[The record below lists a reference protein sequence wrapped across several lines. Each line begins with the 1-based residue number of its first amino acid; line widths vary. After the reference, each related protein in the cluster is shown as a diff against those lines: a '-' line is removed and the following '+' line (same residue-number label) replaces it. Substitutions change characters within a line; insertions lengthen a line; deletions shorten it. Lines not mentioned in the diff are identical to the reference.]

1 MNLKNNK
8 MLNRYFFI
16 STTKRELSGYDPE
29 SVYRQTLLMIK
40 VILLWLIFAFLAYN
54 KYVS

>member
-16 STTKRELSGYDPE
+16 STTKREPSGYDPV
-29 SVYRQTLLMIK
+29 SVYRQSFLMIQ